1 MARVGEEQPGEGE
14 FEGAVESEAMRAV
27 QDFDG
32 YLLSTNGAY
41 EAVLG
46 WSLDELSTVPFWELV
61 HPEDQ
66 DRMME
71 DREQLLL
78 QGPGRMV
85 ADRVRMLCRD
95 GTHRLI
101 RWDLWA
107 NAEEE
112 RIYLAGADVS
122 DEESF
127 VTDKRFLVGS
137 WDWDVSRDH
146 ATWSD
151 GMFEIYGL
159 PRMPGHSLD
168 IALQRLHEDDR
179 LAIAAKVRQALSTGE
194 PYTATHRI
202 VRPDGA
208 IRWLYSAGRVYN
220 GAGEPQRMRGLTWDI
235 TDRWHSDTAR

>member
-137 WDWDVSRDH
+137 
-146 ATWSD
+146 
-151 GMFEIYGL
+151 
-159 PRMPGHSLD
+159 
-168 IALQRLHEDDR
+168 
-179 LAIAAKVRQALSTGE
+179 
-194 PYTATHRI
+194 
-202 VRPDGA
+202 
-208 IRWLYSAGRVYN
+208 
-220 GAGEPQRMRGLTWDI
+220 
-235 TDRWHSDTAR
+235 